1 MIDEKILDKICP
13 VLNEDN
19 EMEKLQA
26 RLKEN
31 NFIITNFAKGGVFYH
46 LARMLAKIRIELQE
60 YARALVST
68 ASVKYIEDDWLEVKA
83 ADFSVARKPAQ
94 KARGYVTLKR
104 YDFENALKVTKGH
117 MFKTKPDINGV
128 ELKFYA
134 VSDTVIAAGEEY
146 GKVLVE
152 AESEGTDYN
161 VADNQIVVSMIYLDG
176 VEKVTNESDWLEI
189 AATDEES
196 LTSLRERCSIAWS
209 ELAERT
215 TDEKLESIASSV
227 PGVVSVKIDSQHP
240 RGQGT
245 VNIIITGATGTASDT
260 LCSTV
265 MEKIAYLKDP
275 CDDWLVKSANVV
287 SVNIDIIIYIEEGQS
302 KENTQAKAISAIREM
317 FKITREEPNVLW
329 IDDIRYEIKKEIAF
343 CRKVLIN
350 NPADDMALDEGK
362 VIVPK
367 DISVTVK
374 FVGE

>member
-13 VLNEDN
+13 VLNEDR

-26 RLKEN
+26 KLKEN

-46 LARMLAKIRIELQE
+46 LARMLVKIRIELQE
-60 YARALVST
+60 YARALVSC

-134 VSDTVIAAGEEY
+134 VNDTVIAAGEEY

-161 VADNQIVVSMIYLDG
+161 VADNRIIVSMIYLDG

-189 AATDEES
+189 AAADEES
-196 LTSLRERCSIAWS
+196 MTSLRERCSIAWS

-260 LCSTV
+260 LCNTV
-265 MEKIAYLKDP
+265 MKEIAYLKEP
-275 CDDWLVKSANVV
+275 CDDWIVKSADVV
-287 SVNIDIIIYIEEGQS
+287 SVNIDVILYIETEHSKDDTQS
-302 KENTQAKAISAIREM
+302 MAISAIREM

-329 IDDIRYEIKKEIAF
+329 TDDIRYVLKKEIA
-343 CRKVLIN
+343 CCKKVAIN
-350 NPADDMALDEGK
+350 SPDNDMALEEGK
-362 VIVPK
+362 VIVPENVT
-367 DISVTVK
+367 VTVK